1 MIHIPQDRGSIL
13 DDLVAPLTFDV
24 SHKPDTAV
32 FVFELRIVQPVSFR
46 SSEGGRYGAGYWLPR
61 TSSMEV
67 YSDFQVF

>member
-46 SSEGGRYGAGYWLPR
+46 SSEGGAIRGRILVAA
-61 TSSMEV
+61 
-67 YSDFQVF
+67 DVFHGSLL